1 MTPAALKKWLKAV
14 DEPHVIMGYG
24 SLMNADSRHRH
35 SNIPHHGIAVS
46 VLGFER
52 AWVTR
57 SLPEKQTYVGAY
69 QQADAWLN
77 AQLVPSHLDP
87 SIQQREQDYR
97 FTRVSEAQLCLPYD
111 AEVNETL
118 VSWLSE
124 RDLWICETLDTHPAT
139 NDFPVNQSYIDTC
152 LAGCLELGGEV
163 AAREF
168 IHSTKAWN
176 HPRVNDRASPN
187 YPRAARVSTAQ
198 HTVIDGLLREY
209 GY

>member
-1 MTPAALKKWLKAV
+1 MTPAVLANWLQAIN
-14 DEPHVIMGYG
+14 EPHVILGYG
-24 SLMNADSRHRH
+24 SLMNADSRNRH

-57 SLPEKQTYVGAY
+57 SLPEQQTYVGAY
-69 QQADAWLN
+69 QCANARLN

-97 FTRVSEAQLCLPYD
+97 FTPVSTDQLRLPYD
-111 AEVNETL
+111 DTVNETL

-124 RDLWICETLDTHPAT
+124 RQVWICETLQIHPAD
-139 NDFPVNQSYIDTC
+139 NDFPVYQSYVDTC
-152 LAGCLELGGEV
+152 LAGCLELGGE
-163 AAREF
+163 AIAREF
-168 IHSTKAWN
+168 IQLTACWE
-176 HPRVNDRASPN
+176 HPRINDRESPE
-187 YPRAARVSTAQ
+187 YPRAASVSRAAQ
-198 HTVIDGLLREY
+198 NIIDGLLHEY

>member
-118 VSWLSE
+118 ASWLSE

-152 LAGCLELGGEV
+152 LA
-163 AAREF
+163 
-168 IHSTKAWN
+168 
-176 HPRVNDRASPN
+176 
-187 YPRAARVSTAQ
+187 
-198 HTVIDGLLREY
+198 
-209 GY
+209 

>member
-1 MTPAALKKWLKAV
+1 MTPAELEKWLQAI

-35 SNIPHHGIAVS
+35 SNIPHHGISVS

-69 QQADAWLN
+69 QQANAWLN

-97 FTRVSEAQLCLPYD
+97 FTSVNVAQLSLSYD
-111 AEVNETL
+111 DAVKETL
-118 VSWLSE
+118 AAWLSARE
-124 RDLWICETLDTHPAT
+124 LWICETLHTQPAT
-139 NDFPVNQSYIDTC
+139 DEYPVNQSYVDTC
-152 LAGCLELGGEV
+152 LAGCLELGGES
-163 AAREF
+163 AARDF
-168 IHSTKAWN
+168 IQSTKAWD
-176 HPRVNDRASPN
+176 HPRVNDRQAPN
-187 YPRAARVSTAQ
+187 YPRAARVSPEV
-198 HTVIDGLLREY
+198 HTTIDGLLHEY